1 VRGARG
7 VNPREG
13 FVSAALLLALAGIT
27 YASRAAALVFMPSPP
42 PGLKRFLNR
51 IPAPLFA
58 SLAAVSLI
66 DSSGDFAPS
75 SVALAAAGALIM
87 SPRRS
92 LLAAL
97 IGGLAGYALG
107 EVIF

>member
-1 VRGARG
+1 
-7 VNPREG
+7 
-13 FVSAALLLALAGIT
+13 VSAALLLALAAIT
-27 YASRAAALVFMPSPP
+27 YASRAAALVFMPSPS
-42 PGLKRFLNR
+42 PGLERFLNR

-58 SLAAVSLI
+58 SLAAISLI
-66 DSSGDFAPS
+66 DSPGDFAPP
-75 SVALAAAGALIM
+75 SVALAAAGALIL

-97 IGGLAGYALG
+97 LGGLGGYALG

>member
-1 VRGARG
+1 M
-7 VNPREG
+7 N
-13 FVSAALLLALAGIT
+13 AALLLTLAGIT
-27 YASRAAALVFMPSPP
+27 YASRAVALVLMPSPP
-42 PGLKRFLNR
+42 PRFERFLNR

-58 SLAAVSLI
+58 SLAAVSLV
-66 DSSGDFAPS
+66 DSTGDFVRAP
-75 SVALAAAGALIM
+75 VLLAAAGALIM

-97 IGGLAGYALG
+97 LGGLAGYAVG

>member
-1 VRGARG
+1 
-7 VNPREG
+7 VN
-13 FVSAALLLALAGIT
+13 AALLVALAAIT

-42 PGLKRFLNR
+42 PRLEKILDR

-58 SLAAVSLI
+58 SLAAVSVV
-66 DSSGDFAPS
+66 DSSGDFVPAP
-75 SVALAAAGALIM
+75 VLLAAAGALVM

-97 IGGLAGYALG
+97 LGGLAGYALG
-107 EVIF
+107 EIIF

>member
-1 VRGARG
+1 
-7 VNPREG
+7 
-13 FVSAALLLALAGIT
+13 VSAELLVALAGIT

-42 PGLKRFLNR
+42 PRLERFLNR

-66 DSSGDFAPS
+66 DSSGDFVPAA
-75 SVALAAAGALIM
+75 VLVAAAGALIM

-97 IGGLAGYALG
+97 LGGLAGYALG
-107 EVIF
+107 QVFF